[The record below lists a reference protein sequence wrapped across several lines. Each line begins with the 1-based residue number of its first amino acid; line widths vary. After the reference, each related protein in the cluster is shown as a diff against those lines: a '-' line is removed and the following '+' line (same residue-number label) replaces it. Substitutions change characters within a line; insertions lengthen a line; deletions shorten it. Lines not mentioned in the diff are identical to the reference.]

1 MMEGE
6 EVREVKGIE
15 EFGEVEIRLG
25 EAILLE

>member
-15 EFGEVEIRLG
+15 ELGEVGIRLG